1 MSKAIEART
10 YEEALAWLRDHG
22 FDVTEA
28 PGTNGRVFL
37 RKYNVSAAIQ
47 KTPEDGVKIFAYPGY
62 LIGSEISKLVNRG
75 YQQFLKNSKTEV
87 PATADH
93 LKALQS
99 FAEELKVA
107 LGLPSLYNE
116 SLGTVS
122 DSYHY
127 DRLKDDDKAPVDRP
141 KRPWEVAGKA
151 VGLKPWLPRRAA
163 RKSLGS
169 IAPKSSRSFS
179 CSCETGA
186 LWFARSGGL
195 HAQSV
200 RPLLLLSSFRS
211 FSVMPLRSV
220 LRAQAR
226 QPAMAR
232 KAPSSMCCACSRRRG
247 TGTIWKASWRATG
260 ILRS

>member
-1 MSKAIEART
+1 MSKTIEARS
-10 YEEALAWLRDHG
+10 YEEAVAWVREHG

-28 PGTNGRVFL
+28 PGTNDRVFL

-47 KTPEDGVKIFAYPGY
+47 KAPGDTVKIFAYPGY
-62 LIGSEISKLVNRG
+62 LVGSEISKLVNRG
-75 YQQFLKNSKTEV
+75 YQQFLKTSKNEL

-93 LKALQS
+93 LKALHS

-151 VGLKPWLPRRAA
+151 VAVKKGRA
-163 RKSLGS
+163 
-169 IAPKSSRSFS
+169 
-179 CSCETGA
+179 
-186 LWFARSGGL
+186 
-195 HAQSV
+195 
-200 RPLLLLSSFRS
+200 
-211 FSVMPLRSV
+211 
-220 LRAQAR
+220 
-226 QPAMAR
+226 
-232 KAPSSMCCACSRRRG
+232 
-247 TGTIWKASWRATG
+247 
-260 ILRS
+260 